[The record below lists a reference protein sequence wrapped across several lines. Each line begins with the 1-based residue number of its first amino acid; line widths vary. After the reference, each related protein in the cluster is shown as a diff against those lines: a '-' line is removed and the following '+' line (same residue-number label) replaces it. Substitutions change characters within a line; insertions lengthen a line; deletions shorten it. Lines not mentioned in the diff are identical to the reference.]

1 MLSHTRYR
9 LKQHHKFEQDDQKYV
24 ADLET
29 GDIVQIND
37 VEWEIL
43 SRYESQTHHQ
53 IVEALKKEYKLTA
66 IFDGIERLER
76 LGQQGGLLTPIV
88 EAAAPTM
95 PNRPPKVIGPL
106 PFYQGEI
113 GVRLPHKSQPLS
125 VLDAPRRVRRVGN
138 LSFS

>member
-9 LKQHHKFEQDDQKYV
+9 LKQHHKFEQDDRKYV

-29 GDIVQIND
+29 GDVMEIND

-43 SRYESQTHHQ
+43 SRYESQTYHQ

-76 LGQQGGLLTPIV
+76 LGQQRSLLHPAV
-88 EAAAPTM
+88 ENGEGFCLGVSSRSPHPYTD
-95 PNRPPKVIGPL
+95 RKPKL
-106 PFYQGEI
+106 
-113 GVRLPHKSQPLS
+113 
-125 VLDAPRRVRRVGN
+125 
-138 LSFS
+138 